1 MGLEDSCA
9 RVTSNKQ
16 LFENLWLMELECPNV
31 AANIMPGQFVHLEVP
46 DLQAN
51 ILRRPFSI
59 FDHDEEAGTVEILY
73 QVVGTGSLTM
83 TTWEPGMLTRMIGCI
98 GRPWDVPYDA
108 KRALLVGGGVG
119 AAPLNLL
126 CQELVD
132 SDVEVDVILGAQTEG
147 ALVCRARYERT
158 CGREPA
164 CSTDDGTYGREGFAT
179 VLVEEAIERSQAE
192 GQLYD
197 YAAICG
203 PEPLMRAASKLLMD
217 AGVRCQVSLERRM
230 ACGVGACLSCVV
242 DTASGKK
249 RACVD
254 GPIFDAEEVLWQR

>member
-1 MGLEDSCA
+1 MGLEDVQA
-9 RVTSNKQ
+9 RVRANKQ

-59 FDHDEEAGTVEILY
+59 FDRDEDAGTVEVLY
-73 QVVGTGSLTM
+73 QAVGTGTRAM
-83 TTWEPGMLTRMIGCI
+83 RTWEPGLITRMIGCI
-98 GRPWDVPYDA
+98 GRPWEAPYDTQ
-108 KRALLVGGGVG
+108 RALLVGGGVG

-126 CQELVD
+126 CQELMA
-132 SDVEVDVILGAQTEG
+132 SDVDVDVILGAQTEG

-179 VLVEEAIERSQAE
+179 VLVEEALARAQAE
-192 GQLYD
+192 GRPYD
-197 YAAICG
+197 YAAVCG
-203 PEPLMRAASKLLMD
+203 PEPLMRAASQLLME

-254 GPIFDAEEVLWQR
+254 GPIFDAEEVLWR